1 MLSTSLAENIDKAN
15 AEFWDELCGSWLAVS
30 LGIEEVTPGNLRRF
44 DDAYFSLYPYL
55 PDYFIRES
63 FRGKRVLEIGL
74 GYGTLGQALAEK
86 GCDYHGLDIAAGPVA
101 MMGYRLSQLD
111 WSNWKGK
118 VQIGSV
124 LDIPFKDSTFEYV
137 YSIGC
142 LHHSGDIE
150 RSVSEAYRVLKDGGK
165 AVIMLYNKHSFR
177 LLVQVP
183 LMRVL
188 GIFPN
193 MKRYKSINEKI
204 RSLYDTSEDG
214 SAAPH
219 TDFVSS
225 REVRRIFEKFSRVK
239 IDIRNFDNYTIG
251 GKFLLKREWVF
262 NNLARFLGLDL
273 YIRAIK

>member
-1 MLSTSLAENIDKAN
+1 MSSLLVEKIDQAN
-15 AEFWDELCGSWLAVS
+15 AQFWDELCGSWLAVS
-30 LGIEEVTPGNLRRF
+30 LGINEVTPGNLRLF

-55 PDYFIRES
+55 HEYFVGES
-63 FRGKRVLEIGL
+63 LEGNKVLEIGL
-74 GYGTLGQALAEK
+74 GYGTLGQALAEE

-101 MMGYRLSQLD
+101 MMRYRLSQLEG
-111 WSNWKGK
+111 SNWKGK

-124 LDIPFKDSTFEYV
+124 LNIPYMDSSFDYV

-142 LHHSGDIE
+142 LHHTGDIE
-150 RSVSEAYRVLKDGGK
+150 RSVSEVYRVLKDGGQ
-165 AVIMLYNKHSFR
+165 ALIMLYNKHSFR

-188 GIFPN
+188 GIFSN

-214 SAAPH
+214 RAAPH
-219 TDFVSS
+219 TDFVSP
-225 REVRRIFEKFSRVK
+225 REVRCIFKRFSRVK
-239 IDIRNFDNYTIG
+239 IDIRNFDNYSMG
-251 GKFLLKREWVF
+251 GKFLLKREWVL

-273 YIRAIK
+273 YITAIK

>member
-1 MLSTSLAENIDKAN
+1 MNSGSLAENIDKAN

-30 LGIEEVTPGNLRRF
+30 LGINEVTPGNLRRF

-55 PDYFIRES
+55 SEYFMRES
-63 FRGKRVLEIGL
+63 LQGKRVLEIGL

-86 GCDYHGLDIAAGPVA
+86 ACDYHGLDVAAGPVA
-101 MMGYRLSQLD
+101 MMRYRLSQLEATK
-111 WSNWKGK
+111 WKGN

-124 LDIPFKDSTFEYV
+124 LDIPYRDSTFDYV

-142 LHHSGDIE
+142 LHHTGNIE
-150 RSVSEAYRVLKDGGK
+150 RSVAEVYRVLKAGGK
-165 AVIMLYNKHSFR
+165 AVIMAYNKHSFR

-188 GIFPN
+188 GIFSN
-193 MKRYKSINEKI
+193 MKRYKDINEKI
-204 RSLYDTSEDG
+204 RSLYDTSQDG

-219 TDFVSS
+219 TDFVSPL
-225 REVRRIFEKFSRVK
+225 EVRRIFRRFSRVK
-239 IDIRNFDNYTIG
+239 IDIRNFDNYSIG
-251 GKFLLKREWVF
+251 GKFLLKREWVL

-273 YIRAIK
+273 YITAIK

>member
-1 MLSTSLAENIDKAN
+1 MSSLLRENIDQAN

-30 LGIEEVTPGNLRRF
+30 LGIKEVNPGNLRRF

-55 PDYFIRES
+55 SEYFLGES
-63 FRGKRVLEIGL
+63 LQAQKVLEIGL
-74 GYGTLGQALAEK
+74 GYGTLGQALAEE
-86 GCDYHGLDIAAGPVA
+86 GCDYFGLDIAEGPVE
-101 MMGYRLSQLD
+101 MMCYRLNQMGRE
-111 WSNWKGK
+111 WRGK
-118 VQIGSV
+118 VQTGSV
-124 LDIPFKDSTFEYV
+124 QNIPYKDSTFDYV

-142 LHHSGDIE
+142 LHHTGDIE
-150 RSVSEAYRVLKDGGK
+150 RSVSEVYRVLKDGGQ

-188 GIFPN
+188 GIFSN
-193 MKRYKSINEKI
+193 MKRYQNIDEKI

-219 TDFVSS
+219 TDFVSP
-225 REVRRIFEKFSRVK
+225 REVRRIFKRYSRVK
-239 IDIRNFDNYTIG
+239 IDIRNFDNYSIG
-251 GKFLLKREWVF
+251 GKSLLKREWVL

-273 YIRAIK
+273 YITAIK

>member
-1 MLSTSLAENIDKAN
+1 MIGSTLAENIDKAN

-30 LGIEEVTPGNLRRF
+30 LGIKEVTPGNLRRF

-55 PDYFIRES
+55 FEYFMRES
-63 FRGKRVLEIGL
+63 LQGKKVLEIGL

-86 GCDYHGLDIAAGPVA
+86 GCDYHGLDIAAGPVT
-101 MMGYRLSQLD
+101 MMRYRLSHLGGF
-111 WSNWKGK
+111 NWKGK

-124 LDIPFKDSTFEYV
+124 LDIPFEDSTFEYV

-142 LHHSGDIE
+142 LHHTGDIE
-150 RSVSEAYRVLKDGGK
+150 RSVSEVYRVLKDGGQ

-219 TDFVSS
+219 TDFVSP
-225 REVRRIFEKFSRVK
+225 REVWCIFKRFSRVK
-239 IDIRNFDNYTIG
+239 IDKRNFDNYSIG
-251 GKFLLKREWVF
+251 GTSLLKREWVL

-273 YIRAIK
+273 YITAIK

>member
-1 MLSTSLAENIDKAN
+1 LAE
-15 AEFWDELCGSWLAVS
+15 E
-30 LGIEEVTPGNLRRF
+30 
-44 DDAYFSLYPYL
+44 
-55 PDYFIRES
+55 
-63 FRGKRVLEIGL
+63 
-74 GYGTLGQALAEK
+74 

-101 MMGYRLSQLD
+101 MMRYRLSQLEGP
-111 WSNWKGK
+111 NWKGK

-124 LDIPFKDSTFEYV
+124 LNIPYMDSSFDYV

-142 LHHSGDIE
+142 LHHTGDIE
-150 RSVSEAYRVLKDGGK
+150 GSVSEVYRVLKDGGQ
-165 AVIMLYNKHSFR
+165 ALIMLYNKHSFR

-188 GIFPN
+188 GIFSN

-219 TDFVSS
+219 TDFVSA
-225 REVRRIFEKFSRVK
+225 REVRRLFKRFSRVK
-239 IDIRNFDNYTIG
+239 IDIRNFDNYSIG
-251 GKFLLKREWVF
+251 GKFLLKREWVL

-273 YIRAIK
+273 YIMAIK